1 MPWGTVRV
9 NSPAGR
15 DVYINGNYA
24 AAAGQ
29 LPGAFVV
36 EYGPNSFETLNVSNE
51 IDFRGEASVDAAHS
65 HVVIDLA
72 PVVPP
77 EPSGV

>member
-1 MPWGTVRV
+1 MSWGTVRV

-29 LPGAFVV
+29 LPSAFVV
-36 EYGPNSFETLNVSNE
+36 EYGPNTFETLNAGNQ
-51 IDFRGEASVDAAHS
+51 IDFRATANVDATHPF
-65 HVVIDLA
+65 VVIDLA
-72 PVVPP
+72 PAVPP